1 MPRWGG
7 LKFTAHFVC
16 SFINYFE
23 PFTPISVLSCSTG
36 TTILT
41 PQYSVEIR
49 WVLGSDSLDEV
60 DPEDNLLEKNN
71 NDTQDTLDRI
81 PSCVRFEFWMKF

>member
-1 MPRWGG
+1 MTLLLILSVPRI
-7 LKFTAHFVC
+7 
-16 SFINYFE
+16 IN
-23 PFTPISVLSCSTG
+23 SNASSSTG

-81 PSCVRFEFWMKF
+81 PSCVRFEF